1 MLAESCSQNAK
12 QGREQLKHCGA
23 KALSISR
30 NGFLP
35 SLAFS
40 VASSP
45 ARISTTESRSSHRET
60 QRKPDSPIEEFGAS
74 NVIDCDKLCRE
85 SEKPAR
91 VRRRKIDGCPIA
103 GALQLIGD
111 KWTLLVV
118 RELFA
123 RPKRT
128 TELLEELHPISSRT
142 LMGRLKEM
150 ETDELIVRVD
160 YGGLPRRVEY
170 ELTDRGRRLVPLLD
184 ALMKTGQMLDCN
196 DCEDRKQQLGYYCD
210 FCPNVRDASLDRPT
224 YAEETPPARSSEPA
238 PVGRPKDDSIVLL

>member
-1 MLAESCSQNAK
+1 MISFA
-12 QGREQLKHCGA
+12 A
-23 KALSISR
+23 KAGIL
-30 NGFLP
+30 
-35 SLAFS
+35 
-40 VASSP
+40 
-45 ARISTTESRSSHRET
+45 
-60 QRKPDSPIEEFGAS
+60 
-74 NVIDCDKLCRE
+74 
-85 SEKPAR
+85 R

-150 ETDELIVRVD
+150 EQDGLIVRVD

-170 ELTDRGRRLVPLLD
+170 ELTKRGRRLVPLLEV
-184 ALMKTGQMLDCN
+184 LMQTGQVLDCN

-210 FCPNVRDASLDRPT
+210 FCPNVRDVSLDRP
-224 YAEETPPARSSEPA
+224 YVEEISPEIRPEPA
-238 PVGRPKDDSIVLL
+238 PSRRPKDDSIVLL